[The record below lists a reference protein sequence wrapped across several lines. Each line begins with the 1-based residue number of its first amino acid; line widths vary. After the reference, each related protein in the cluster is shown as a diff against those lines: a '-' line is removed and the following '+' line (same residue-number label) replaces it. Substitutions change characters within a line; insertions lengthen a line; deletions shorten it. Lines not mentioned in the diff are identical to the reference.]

1 MSTKSLHR
9 IIARGDTLSIPIVS
23 LLLFLSFF
31 LPATITAATVE
42 GKVTSEGEG
51 LPNVVVTDGYQC

>member
-1 MSTKSLHR
+1 MAKEMKYNSLIVKKSR
-9 IIARGDTLSIPIVS
+9 LSILLTA

-51 LPNVVVTDGYQC
+51 LPNVVVTDGYQ